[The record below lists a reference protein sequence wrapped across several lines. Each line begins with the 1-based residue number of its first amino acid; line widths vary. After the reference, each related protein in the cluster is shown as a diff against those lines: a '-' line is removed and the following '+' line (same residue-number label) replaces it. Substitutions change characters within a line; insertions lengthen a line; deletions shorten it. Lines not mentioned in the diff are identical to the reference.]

1 MSLSPEDLWSFQSKW
16 NYEVAERGFTAI
28 PNALLHAYTLLE
40 MTPTQFLIFV
50 NIDSFRWSAEKDPF
64 PSIETLADRTGLS
77 ARTITRNI
85 TALEKKHRLLKRIPR
100 GYASNAYSFDEG
112 VKTLAAFIKWEEY
125 TVPPRQK

>member
-1 MSLSPEDLWSFQSKW
+1 MSLTSEDLWSFQSKW
-16 NYEVAERGFTAI
+16 NYEVATRGFTAV
-28 PNALLHAYTLLE
+28 PNALLDAYTLLE

-50 NIDSFRWSAEKDPF
+50 NIDSFRWSSQKDPF

-85 TALEKKHRLLKRIPR
+85 TTLEKKHRLLRRIPR
-100 GYASNAYSFDEG
+100 AYSSNAYSLEEG
-112 VKTLAAFIKWEEY
+112 AKTLASFIEWEAF